1 MDKQILNPNQNFSE
15 ASQLVLLAKKRV
27 ETESKKELLKHLK
40 SNYQVEN
47 GFLILDRSSNFKL
60 KTPVKIPIQNVL
72 KAKEKGVADYIIS
85 SLIKIRPKLIP
96 YIFENESLIELA
108 RYLKRYRT
116 GSPST
121 LYGYVGNIQRYCE
134 WLNLTPDQLIKDLNG
149 NTKKIQTHI
158 RMLEDFL
165 GMLQDQGLSPN
176 PIANYAKAIRTFYRI
191 HRITIQLSY
200 PLTRK
205 VVYSDRAPTP
215 EEIAKILEVANIR
228 EKVVISLLALGGFR
242 EGTLVRLKYKH
253 LSQDLEKGITP
264 VQVMVPAEITKGKY
278 AEYWTFIGA
287 EAVEYLKL
295 YLEARREGL
304 TNNHPPEK
312 IGPETPIIRHT
323 KSFEPKPIT
332 EKQLRV
338 MVHNLL
344 IKAGIIN
351 KNQKPKTTIPS

>member
-1 MDKQILNPNQNFSE
+1 
-15 ASQLVLLAKKRV
+15 
-27 ETESKKELLKHLK
+27 
-40 SNYQVEN
+40 
-47 GFLILDRSSNFKL
+47 
-60 KTPVKIPIQNVL
+60 
-72 KAKEKGVADYIIS
+72 
-85 SLIKIRPKLIP
+85 
-96 YIFENESLIELA
+96 
-108 RYLKRYRT
+108 
-116 GSPST
+116 
-121 LYGYVGNIQRYCE
+121 
-134 WLNLTPDQLIKDLNG
+134 
-149 NTKKIQTHI
+149 
-158 RMLEDFL
+158 MLEDFL

-312 IGPETPIIRHT
+312 IGPETPIIKHT

-351 KNQKPKTTIPS
+351 KNQKPLSQVRTHSFRKFFRTQLISRGVPVDYVEFWMGHKTSTYMDVKSKGVEFQRNLYAAANLSIKGSTKVNKIEILKTIIRSLGMNPEKVLVRESLIEPHRTLITQEDQIKILNKTLKELLRKELLEGEKV